1 MHNAMIY
8 KSSIINTQ
16 TGQWYIKWHK
26 SQARASHRKV
36 VGKNQKM
43 VAINSKKNSNYIH
56 DRHTVLTSHNIPFT
70 TLDILTKQV
79 FTCVLSYIEFS
90 TST

>member
-8 KSSIINTQ
+8 KLSIINTQ
-16 TGQWYIKWHK
+16 TGQWHTKRCE

-36 VGKNQKM
+36 VGRNQKL
-43 VAINSKKNSNYIH
+43 VGINSKKNSNHIH
-56 DRHTVLTSHNIPFT
+56 DPHTVLTSHNIPFT
-70 TLDILTKQV
+70 TLDILSKQV
-79 FTCVLSYIEFS
+79 FTCVLSNIELG